1 MTAPRTNLDRLQLWS
16 ETYER
21 EGFEGA
27 ERIVDQVFDPEVEF
41 SPLLSREVE
50 GRTYRG
56 HEGIRAFF
64 RELNDTLGETRYTPS
79 EYHPVGDNVIV
90 LLTRL
95 MATGRGSA
103 VSIGQD
109 LGMVYEFRH
118 GLVRRVTAYSAHD
131 VALREAREAQ
141 HAEA

>member
-1 MTAPRTNLDRLQLWS
+1 VTARQRNLACLRRWS
-16 ETYER
+16 ETFYS

-27 ERIVDQVFDPEVEF
+27 EQIVDQVFDPEVEF
-41 SPLLSREVE
+41 SPLLAREVE
-50 GRTYRG
+50 GRTCRG
-56 HEGIRAFF
+56 RDELRAFF

-118 GLVRRVTAYSAHD
+118 GLVRRVTAYSSHD

-141 HAEA
+141 RAEA